1 MAAPATSRN
10 LCDTCGKAKG
20 ISKCEGC
27 SKIFCYNHF
36 GDHRQELN
44 QQLDEVEVSR
54 DLFRQTL
61 TEQTAKPQK
70 HALIQEINDW
80 ERDSINKIRQTAEE
94 ARRMLL
100 EHTTR
105 HINEIEGKLNT
116 LTDQLKQSRRQND
129 FVETEI
135 CQWKEELIRLEDDLV
150 KLSNIGVRE
159 DSKPL
164 VSKIYVDVLDGKCVN
179 RHCYFKLEM
188 TDRQKFNIDLTS
200 SS

>member
-1 MAAPATSRN
+1 MATIIDRN
-10 LCDTCGKAKG
+10 LCNICRKARG
-20 ISKCEGC
+20 ICKCEGC
-27 SKIFCYNHF
+27 LNVFCHDHF
-36 GDHRQELN
+36 GNHRQELN
-44 QQLDEVEVSR
+44 KQLDGVEVDR
-54 DLFRQTL
+54 DIFRQIL
-61 TEQTAKPQK
+61 NGQTAEPQK
-70 HALIQEINDW
+70 HALVQRINDW

-116 LTDQLKQSRRQND
+116 LTDQLKQSRREND

-164 VSKIYVDVLDGKCVN
+164 VSKIYVDVLDGKCI
-179 RHCYFKLEM
+179 H
-188 TDRQKFNIDLTS
+188 
-200 SS
+200 